1 MTNQNILSRYVTVT
15 VTFMWP
21 LWLVQK
27 EMNRKNSKHFFL
39 ETWRPKLKALIIA
52 ERMSFLYLY

>member
-27 EMNRKNSKHFFL
+27 EMNRKNSKQFFL
-39 ETWRPKLKALIIA
+39 ETWRAKLKALIIA